1 MVAIGHRISVEGVDG
16 YDSRRNAVS
25 KIDFGWQ
32 IPIGARR
39 MPVGTDRY
47 EAHLRRVLTTI
58 SGHFHSA
65 WIPDHFMDGQ
75 SDVPEALTTL
85 SYIAALFPQ
94 LHIGPVVLSQSYR
107 NPALLAKMAA
117 TLQQLTGG
125 RFILGLGAGW
135 RAEEYRGYGYDFPAA
150 PARIAQLAE
159 LVQICRAM
167 WNPDRV
173 EATFYGR
180 HYRIE
185 QAVCQPKPNPPPPV
199 MIGGA
204 GEKLMLRVV
213 AQHADWWNLVG
224 VSPDGYAHKLA
235 VLRRHCDEVGRDPA
249 EIRKTWMGV
258 VSIAPTST
266 QAERTM
272 ESYPIWPGDVPIV
285 GAPPEVVS
293 QLQQYR
299 ALGVDLFIV
308 GFADEPALAGLELFI
323 EEVLPY
329 FEG

>member
-1 MVAIGHRISVEGVDG
+1 
-16 YDSRRNAVS
+16 
-25 KIDFGWQ
+25 
-32 IPIGARR
+32 
-39 MPVGTDRY
+39 MPVGAAGY
-47 EAHLRRVLTTI
+47 EAHLRRALATI
-58 SGHFHSA
+58 SGRFHSA

-85 SYIAALFPQ
+85 SYVAALFPQ
-94 LHIGPVVLSQSYR
+94 LHVGPVVLSQSYR

-159 LVQICRAM
+159 LVQICKAM
-167 WNPDRV
+167 WDPEQA
-173 EATFYGR
+173 EATFHGQ
-180 HYRIE
+180 HYHIE
-185 QAVCQPKPNPPPPV
+185 QAVCRPKPDPPPPV

-213 AQHADWWNLVG
+213 AEHADWWNLVG
-224 VSPDGYAHKLA
+224 VSPAGYAHKLA
-235 VLRRHCDEVGRDPA
+235 VLQGHCEAVGRDPA

-258 VSIAPTST
+258 ISLAST
-266 QAERTM
+266 TAQAQRAIER
-272 ESYPIWPGDVPIV
+272 YPMWPGDVAIV
-285 GAPPEVVS
+285 GAPSEVVS
-293 QLQQYR
+293 QLQQYT
-299 ALGVDLFIV
+299 ALGVDLFII

-329 FEG
+329 FEA